1 VVAVEALETAKRR
14 IVVVGVLEAVKRW
27 LVVAIKGVKAT

>member
-1 VVAVEALETAKRR
+1 MVAEEAPETAKRR
-14 IVVVGVLEAVKRW
+14 IAVLGVVEVVRRW